1 MASFLQAENLSK
13 SYGDRVLFR
22 NISFNIN
29 EGDKIAL
36 IAPNGTGKSSL
47 LKILAGV
54 DSSDRGGE
62 VRFMRDLRVAFLD
75 QHTDFDPERTLF
87 DEVYSRLGETGR
99 IISEY
104 ERAIVSEDRGRIE
117 RAMAAMDAAACWNAE
132 QRVRQVLSSLQLTR
146 LDQKMGQ
153 LSGGEAKRAA
163 IASMLLQ
170 EADFLVMDEPT
181 NHLDIDVIEFL
192 EGYLQKSRCTLLMVT
207 HDRYFLDRVCNTIFE
222 LDRGNLY
229 TYRGNYSYFLEK
241 RDERYRN
248 MQADIDK
255 SRNLLRRELE
265 WIRST
270 PQARTGK
277 ARYRINAFYDL
288 KQKASVSLAQQS
300 MSINVAPSRLG
311 GKIIDCEDVS
321 LHFGQRCMLDDFSYK
336 FSRYER
342 VGIVGKNGVG
352 KSTFL
357 NLLTG
362 AIAPDAG
369 TIERGETLRIGY
381 YRQQGMSF
389 RAGQTVFDVVQEI
402 AETATTA
409 DGHTV
414 SAMSMLNRFLFPP
427 ETHAKHI
434 EVLSGGERRRL
445 YLLTILMR
453 NPNFLIL
460 DEPTNDLDIM
470 TLNVLEDYLSTFKG
484 CLLIVSHDRYFLD
497 KTVDHLFVMQEGGT
511 EMGIRHRCT
520 RAAGRAGARGTC
532 RRREGPQGGR
542 GTEGG
547 AAARTAGTAAQAI
560 IQGAARVG
568 ADRGRTFGSGEGE
581 ERYRDCAGQR
591 YPRPRRA
598 GEALDTYGR
607 DTGAYRYTRDTL
619 VRTQRYMTKGND
631 TASSAA
637 ATLFRT
643 VVQIPPMHTRIGYG
657 DTLLSLGSCFADNM
671 ARRMQ
676 RAKFRIT
683 ASPTGILFNPESV
696 ARAIEAFDAFD
707 TDKEQDG
714 NTVLPP
720 QVRDV
725 ECDSVRYF
733 SYDFH
738 SAFSAADAATARAN
752 MAKGLRA
759 GAEALTKAGTIIITF
774 GTAWVYRLR
783 RDGRVVANCHKQPQ
797 ALFERTLL
805 TAEQIAARY
814 DALFDGPL
822 QGKNVIFTVSP
833 VRHLGDGLTG
843 NALSKSLLRVAVEQI
858 CQRHPKAEYF
868 PSFEILN
875 DELRDYRF
883 YADDMTHPS
892 DVAVDYIWQ
901 RFAEAAFDSPTRRAA
916 EDAQRIVQAAEHRPF
931 APDSEQYRTFCRT
944 MTNRIEALEAQ
955 YPTMDFADEKE
966 YFASHIG

>member
-300 MSINVAPSRLG
+300 MSINVATSRLG

-389 RAGQTVFDVVQEI
+389 RAGQTVFDVVQGDSR
-402 AETATTA
+402 
-409 DGHTV
+409 DGHY
-414 SAMSMLNRFLFPP
+414 
-427 ETHAKHI
+427 
-434 EVLSGGERRRL
+434 GRRP
-445 YLLTILMR
+445 Y
-453 NPNFLIL
+453 
-460 DEPTNDLDIM
+460 
-470 TLNVLEDYLSTFKG
+470 
-484 CLLIVSHDRYFLD
+484 
-497 KTVDHLFVMQEGGT
+497 
-511 EMGIRHRCT
+511 
-520 RAAGRAGARGTC
+520 
-532 RRREGPQGGR
+532 
-542 GTEGG
+542 
-547 AAARTAGTAAQAI
+547 
-560 IQGAARVG
+560 RVG
-568 ADRGRTFGSGEGE
+568 HVDAQPFSLPA
-581 ERYRDCAGQR
+581 RDPCQ
-591 YPRPRRA
+591 
-598 GEALDTYGR
+598 
-607 DTGAYRYTRDTL
+607 AYR
-619 VRTQRYMTKGND
+619 G
-631 TASSAA
+631 
-637 ATLFRT
+637 
-643 VVQIPPMHTRIGYG
+643 
-657 DTLLSLGSCFADNM
+657 
-671 ARRMQ
+671 
-676 RAKFRIT
+676 
-683 ASPTGILFNPESV
+683 PE
-696 ARAIEAFDAFD
+696 R
-707 TDKEQDG
+707 
-714 NTVLPP
+714 
-720 QVRDV
+720 
-725 ECDSVRYF
+725 
-733 SYDFH
+733 
-738 SAFSAADAATARAN
+738 
-752 MAKGLRA
+752 
-759 GAEALTKAGTIIITF
+759 
-774 GTAWVYRLR
+774 
-783 RDGRVVANCHKQPQ
+783 
-797 ALFERTLL
+797 
-805 TAEQIAARY
+805 
-814 DALFDGPL
+814 
-822 QGKNVIFTVSP
+822 
-833 VRHLGDGLTG
+833 
-843 NALSKSLLRVAVEQI
+843 
-858 CQRHPKAEYF
+858 
-868 PSFEILN
+868 
-875 DELRDYRF
+875 
-883 YADDMTHPS
+883 
-892 DVAVDYIWQ
+892 
-901 RFAEAAFDSPTRRAA
+901 RRAA
-916 EDAQRIVQAAEHRPF
+916 EALSADHTHAQPQLPDPRRAYERSGHHDAERAGGLSLDLQGVSSDRLARPLFSGQDRRPSFLSCRMAAR
-931 APDSEQYRTFCRT
+931 
-944 MTNRIEALEAQ
+944 
-955 YPTMDFADEKE
+955 
-966 YFASHIG
+966 